1 MILEHDSSS
10 HKPIPQ
16 APIRSRNRMGA
27 IFVHTAFTKKV
38 VTNHRPLW
46 YTKDYK
52 LVKTRFSY
60 RGADANAVCPGFA
73 VYYRRCLTTH
83 SITNRMPRL
92 LAMLFLLLGVFCAGA
107 LTVHADDYDTTI
119 DRLSRLQ
126 ALAKDF
132 SASQSDTPDPIE
144 LTLAYTRTGSYNT
157 TIWQLT
163 AGTRDP
169 EFESYVSSNDPDLV
183 ALQSVNTVTL
193 PNGEKIDFG
202 HLLASM
208 NLVYNGIPITGSW
221 GGDCQEMAK
230 AYAGQASDAAGYA
243 SAMRAT
249 FNIDDDGSTS
259 YFGNQDLR
267 ADMDS
272 VIVGSKVTKD
282 TDLADAL
289 RSYYANLTDYD
300 RAREFISLSFG
311 TVDTSSSDFADAVY
325 RALMDDSGMQLLFYM
340 NDMWSVQGW
349 AIKDEYAPAVRGITD
364 LFAEYLSGAVN
375 GEKIKSDT
383 NDRLVAMGGQAL
395 SDALSALGDTDAA
408 QAALSAADSM
418 ANNAESTV
426 SSGSDAI
433 STARE
438 TFQTKFDVKI
448 FQMILLIVGGLA
460 AFMLVFSLVMF
471 AVRRRD

>member
-1 MILEHDSSS
+1 
-10 HKPIPQ
+10 
-16 APIRSRNRMGA
+16 
-27 IFVHTAFTKKV
+27 
-38 VTNHRPLW
+38 
-46 YTKDYK
+46 
-52 LVKTRFSY
+52 
-60 RGADANAVCPGFA
+60 
-73 VYYRRCLTTH
+73 
-83 SITNRMPRL
+83 MPRL

-107 LTVHADDYDTTI
+107 LTVHADDYDTAI

-126 ALAKDF
+126 ALARDF

-267 ADMDS
+267 ADIDS
-272 VIVGSKVTKD
+272 VVVGSKVTKD

-340 NDMWSVQGW
+340 NDMWSVQGLGRSRTSMPPLC
-349 AIKDEYAPAVRGITD
+349 AASPD

-375 GEKIKSDT
+375 RRKDQERHERPPGCHG
-383 NDRLVAMGGQAL
+383 RAGAL
-395 SDALSALGDTDAA
+395 RCAVCPGRHRRSPG
-408 QAALSAADSM
+408 
-418 ANNAESTV
+418 
-426 SSGSDAI
+426 SSERSGRAWRTMPSQRCRRVRTPFPPRGRP
-433 STARE
+433 SRR
-438 TFQTKFDVKI
+438 
-448 FQMILLIVGGLA
+448 
-460 AFMLVFSLVMF
+460 SLT
-471 AVRRRD
+471 